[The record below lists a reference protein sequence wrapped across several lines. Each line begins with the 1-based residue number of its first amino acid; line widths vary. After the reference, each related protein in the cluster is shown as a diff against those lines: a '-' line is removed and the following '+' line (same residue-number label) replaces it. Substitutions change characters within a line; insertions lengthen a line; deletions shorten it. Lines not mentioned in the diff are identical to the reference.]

1 MPLAAG
7 TLQGIRGGDLTL
19 IASQIAVFFSY
30 PVILYQANSIPIM
43 NAVGTENF
51 FWGEEYYTGL
61 VKFIPRFL
69 WPDKPLSFDYKLKE
83 LANYDFEGGGI
94 YTTLCND
101 LYINFGYYYFIFY
114 ILWLLFIHYLYRM
127 VMDDKRFYYSR
138 IIALFI
144 ILMGGIASTI
154 GSCEILLLFPKVSH
168 PLKHQLFSFSFVCL
182 PPYPL
187 TVNTCLTEVM
197 QTIHILR
204 PIFPTLQPLQGF
216 CSSLCRF
223 R

>member
-1 MPLAAG
+1 MNKKFSTLLAGAALLG
-7 TLQGIRGGDLTL
+7 AVTANGAVKLNQGANNG
-19 IASQIAVFFSY
+19 
-30 PVILYQANSIPIM
+30 LYQ
-43 NAVGTENF
+43 
-51 FWGEEYYTGL
+51 
-61 VKFIPRFL
+61 
-69 WPDKPLSFDYKLKE
+69 LK
-83 LANYDFEGGGI
+83 A
-94 YTTLCND
+94 
-101 LYINFGYYYFIFY
+101 
-114 ILWLLFIHYLYRM
+114 
-127 VMDDKRFYYSR
+127 
-138 IIALFI
+138 A
-144 ILMGGIASTI
+144 
-154 GSCEILLLFPKVSH
+154 KVSH